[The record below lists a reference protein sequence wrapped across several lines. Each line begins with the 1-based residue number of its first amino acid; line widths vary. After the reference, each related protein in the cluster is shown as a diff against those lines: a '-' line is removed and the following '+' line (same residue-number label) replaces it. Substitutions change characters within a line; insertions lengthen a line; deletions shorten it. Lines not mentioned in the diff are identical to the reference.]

1 MEIYQKPYNIF
12 AVSEAFG
19 IRIMLYWILCC
30 VLIVFYYLFIYFLKH
45 AAAAELSP
53 KCALMGEV
61 YNRFQKG
68 VTSIVV
74 SYGGSSAVCIAN
86 GDSAVLLH
94 NIAVGVYF
102 VMLLTCI
109 LWV

>member
-1 MEIYQKPYNIF
+1 
-12 AVSEAFG
+12 
-19 IRIMLYWILCC
+19 MLYWILCC
-30 VLIVFYYLFIYFLKH
+30 LLIVFYYLFIYLFLKH

-68 VTSIVV
+68 VTSIVA
-74 SYGGSSAVCIAN
+74 SYAGSSAMCIAN

-102 VMLLTCI
+102 VVLLTCI